1 MLMPRRTVDTFPSG
15 GSMKPIVKIPL
26 STDLL
31 TGLGLIGLGGFALG
45 YGWRYAFGTAARMG
59 PGFYPRFISLA
70 LIAVGAALV
79 VRSLVRKADELGT
92 IELRPVALVLLGTV
106 LFALLIE
113 RAGLVVSSVLLI
125 VPARL
130 ADEDF
135 RPGEV
140 LLLCVGLVLFAAGV
154 FWYGLGLPFRLLPF

>member
-1 MLMPRRTVDTFPSG
+1 MR
-15 GSMKPIVKIPL
+15 PIVKIPL

-31 TGLGLIGLGGFALG
+31 AGLGLIGLGGFALG

-113 RAGLVVSSVLLI
+113 RAGFVASSVLLI
-125 VPARL
+125 V
-130 ADEDF
+130 
-135 RPGEV
+135 
-140 LLLCVGLVLFAAGV
+140 
-154 FWYGLGLPFRLLPF
+154 